1 MLHLQLWRADVF
13 QSSDFS
19 DVGKVMSVSMNSL
32 VKDVYTIPNIPL
44 LAASGATSVIKHI
57 NIPTAKIT
65 NWHTA
70 WDK

>member
-1 MLHLQLWRADVF
+1 MF

-19 DVGKVMSVSMNSL
+19 GVGKVMSVSMTSL
-32 VKDVYTIPNIPL
+32 VKDVCTIPNIPL
-44 LAASGATSVIKHI
+44 LAESGATSVIKHI
-57 NIPTAKIT
+57 NIPTAKIM